1 MAYWGPHIL
10 NGLSFGALL
19 FLLSSGFTLAFGL
32 MKVMNVAHG
41 SFYMLGA
48 YLSLWI
54 FSLTGSF
61 VLSVI
66 VAAILVGLLGMFSE
80 KYLLR
85 WFHLKDLP
93 QILLTVGIAYV
104 ISELCLVLWGGEPM
118 LMATPDWLRGAAKM
132 GPVYYPKYRL
142 FVIGVAA
149 AVAIVLWYLL
159 SQSKLGSIIRAC
171 VDDEEMAGSMRI
183 NTHRLFVFMFGF
195 AALLA
200 GFGGGVAAPYVGAY
214 PGLDFEILPLALVVC
229 IIGGL
234 GSLPG
239 AIVGSLLVGMVDALG
254 KAMFPEL
261 SYFTLFVPMI
271 LVLAIKPT
279 GLFGRA

>member
-10 NGLSFGALL
+10 NGLAFGALL

-41 SFYMLGA
+41 AFYMLGA
-48 YLSLWI
+48 YLSLWL
-54 FSLTGSF
+54 FSLTSSF
-61 VLSVI
+61 TLSVI
-66 VAAILVGLLGMFSE
+66 GATFLVGVLGMLSE

-85 WFHLKDLP
+85 WFHLQDLP
-93 QILLTVGIAYV
+93 QILLTVGMAYI
-104 ISELCLVLWGGEPM
+104 ISELCLIFWGGNPM
-118 LMATPDWLRGAAKM
+118 VMATPDWLSGAAKM
-132 GPVYYPKYRL
+132 GPIYYPKYRL
-142 FVIGVAA
+142 FVICISAL
-149 AVAIVLWYLL
+149 VAIILWYLL
-159 SQSKLGSIIRAC
+159 AKSKLGAIIRAC
-171 VDDEEMAGSMRI
+171 VDDEEMAGAMQI

-195 AALLA
+195 ASLLA
-200 GFGGGVAAPYVGAY
+200 GFGGAIAAPYIGAY

-229 IIGGL
+229 IVGGL

-239 AIVGSLLVGMVDALG
+239 AIVGSFLVGMVDALG

-279 GLFGRA
+279 GLFGRV